1 MKLTID
7 LPLSVEER
15 RMLEMHLGVGLLDRD
30 VAEEYLSTVVRTFMK
45 AMILKYREQQT
56 TEENQGE
63 AIGQEED
70 EG

>member
-1 MKLTID
+1 LKLTID